1 MKTKTI
7 ALAGN
12 PNCGKTSLFNA
23 LTGACQYVGNWPG
36 VTVERKSGFL
46 KGRDDVEIQDLPG
59 IYSLSPYTPEEVV
72 SRDYL
77 LADSPSLIIN
87 VVDASNLERNLYLTT
102 QLLELGLPVL
112 VALNMMDIVDKRGDS
127 IDLPALQKVLNC
139 PVVAVSA
146 LKGIG
151 IEQLTQKALQM
162 ATSPVAARPPA
173 FSPELE
179 RSLEA
184 IASLLSCRQEL
195 KRWYAVKLFE
205 RDEKAAVNLY
215 LPPAGEEKIREIIA
229 RAEEREDDDSESI
242 VTGERYAAID
252 SIVAC
257 CLKRGKRRSLSGSD
271 KIDRVLTNR
280 WLGLPIFFLVMW
292 AVYYIA
298 IQTVGDW
305 GTAWANDNFFGSI
318 VPSWIEGFLGE
329 TPAPAET
336 VLTMSA
342 FFGLFATIPLFLRRL
357 HDLNLQGAWLW
368 LLAAPLILE
377 YVCPHFPA
385 PIHGIL
391 MGGLLIVNAVILLA
405 CLLWPGVKNANA
417 YGAPPSA
424 LPFARRLSR
433 AFSLQGRA
441 GRADFWALYPL
452 LSLAGFGFGLLG
464 TAGLRCDA
472 WLIDLVQNGFVAGVG
487 AVLGFLPQMCVLFLL
502 LAILEDCGYMARVA
516 FIMDRIFRKFG
527 LSGKSFI
534 PMLVSMG
541 CGVPGI
547 MATRTIENEKDRR
560 MTIMLT
566 TFIPCGAKT
575 PIIAL
580 IALAFFPNCSW
591 MAAGAF
597 FMGLAAVI
605 VSGTLLKKCSLF
617 AGEPAP
623 FVMELPSYHAPSM
636 ANVNMRAMERCRS
649 FVQKAGTVIF
659 CAGAL
664 VWFLS
669 SFTWSLNKLEE
680 EHMDHSM
687 LAGIGN
693 ALAPAFAPL
702 GWGEWKPAVA
712 SVTGLIAKE
721 NVVGT
726 FGILYR
732 NGDDAGNEQKA
743 ADGEEPAEPEKEPAA
758 ILSKLNAGNALA
770 LALNLGGEKARLLA
784 PEQAETIEN
793 EEEAAEEA
801 AVAPV
806 LASAGAFTPLTAFTF
821 MIFNLLCAPCFAAMG
836 AIRREMNSA
845 KWTWFA
851 IGYMCAW
858 AYVISLLVY
867 QYGIW
872 MTTGAF
878 GPGQIV
884 ALLLTAFGG
893 WLLLR
898 RPAGERPAKMA
909 VRASMPRDAAAE
921 ISHSK

>member
-1 MKTKTI
+1 MKTITI

-23 LTGACQYVGNWPG
+23 LTGASQYVGNWPG
-36 VTVERKSGFL
+36 VTVERKSGML
-46 KGRDDVEIQDLPG
+46 KDHDDVEIQDLPG
-59 IYSLSPYTPEEVV
+59 IYSLSPYSLEEVV

-77 LADSPSLIIN
+77 IADRPSLILN

-112 VALNMMDIVDKRGDS
+112 VALNMMDIVEKRGDT
-127 IDLPALQKVLNC
+127 IGMAALEKDLGC
-139 PVVAVSA
+139 PVVPVSA
-146 LKGIG
+146 LKGTG
-151 IEQLTQKALQM
+151 LDTLMEKALQM
-162 ATSPVAARPPA
+162 AGTPAAAAPLA
-173 FSPELE
+173 FSAKLE
-179 RSLEA
+179 RA
-184 IASLLSCRQEL
+184 IGEIAALLPCQPEL

-205 RDEKAAVNLY
+205 GDEKAADSLSLTPSIPENIRSI
-215 LPPAGEEKIREIIA
+215 AAREEES
-229 RAEEREDDDSESI
+229 EDDDAESI
-242 VTGERYAAID
+242 VTSERYAAIG
-252 SIVAC
+252 SIVGG
-257 CLKRGKRRSLSGSD
+257 CLKRRNHRQLSGSD

-280 WLGLPIFFLVMW
+280 WLGLPIFFFVMW

-298 IQTVGDW
+298 VQTIGDW
-305 GTAWANDNFFGSI
+305 GTAWANDGFFGEV
-318 VPSWIEGFLGE
+318 VPAWIEGFLGE
-329 TPAPAET
+329 TAAPADA

-342 FFGLFATIPLFLRRL
+342 VFGMISLIPLFLRRL
-357 HDLNLQGAWLW
+357 HDLNRQGAWVW

-377 YVCPHFPA
+377 YICPHFPD
-385 PIHGIL
+385 PVHKLL
-391 MGGLLIVNAVILLA
+391 MSALLAANAVMLLV
-405 CLLWPGVKNANA
+405 CLLWPGRKNANA
-417 YGAPPSA
+417 YGAPPVSVP
-424 LPFARRLSR
+424 LTRRLAR
-433 AFSLQGRA
+433 IFSLKDRA
-441 GRADFWALYPL
+441 GVADFWILYL
-452 LSLAGFGFGLLG
+452 VLSLASFGFGRLG
-464 TAGLRCDA
+464 TAELHCDA
-472 WLIDLVQNGFVAGVG
+472 WLVDLVQNGIVAGVG

-502 LAILEDCGYMARVA
+502 LAALEDCGYMARVA

-597 FMGLAAVI
+597 FIGLIAIILSGVI
-605 VSGTLLKKCSLF
+605 LKKCSLF
-617 AGEPAP
+617 AGDPAP
-623 FVMELPSYHAPSM
+623 FVMELPSYHMPSI

-659 CAGAL
+659 CASAL
-664 VWFLS
+664 IWCLS
-669 SFTWSLNKLEE
+669 NFTWNMTKVPEE
-680 EHMDHSM
+680 QMDHSM

-693 ALAPAFAPL
+693 AIAPVFMPL

-726 FGILYR
+726 FGILYG
-732 NGDDAGNEQKA
+732 NGGNE
-743 ADGEEPAEPEKEPAA
+743 EEPAGGEDAETAKEPAA
-758 ILSKLNAGNALA
+758 ILPKLNALNALA
-770 LALNLGGEKARLLA
+770 LATHLGGDEVRASMPEKDANT
-784 PEQAETIEN
+784 E
-793 EEEAAEEA
+793 EEEAAEEET
-801 AVAPV
+801 VAPV
-806 LASAGAFTPLTAFTF
+806 LASAGAFLPLTAFTF

-851 IGYMCAW
+851 IGYMCVW
-858 AYVISLLVY
+858 AYASSLLVY
-867 QYGIW
+867 QYGLWI
-872 MTTGAF
+872 TTGAF
-878 GPGQIV
+878 GPGQIA
-884 ALLLTAFGG
+884 ALLLTSLGG
-893 WLLLR
+893 WLLVR
-898 RPAGERPAKMA
+898 RPAGVGRAKAACPAP
-909 VRASMPRDAAAE
+909 VLRDE
-921 ISHSK
+921 T